1 MTQALGSGRGP
12 AGPYEAAFS
21 ALNDSITDSTLLS
34 PAQLSDLLVSA
45 DLPSSALLRLS
56 FDRSVGRPRDL
67 DRDLDLDLD
76 LDLPTMASQQVLFAE
91 TIAGMKKAFKRRAY
105 ESDSDSEIES
115 FTNRGNKLKKRAR
128 FAHKGQLMP
137 TAGPGAYKETVEY
150 AGVRRSIIHRN
161 PPLVDDDGY
170 EFDSDDDESRVEEA
184 ILSAAEL
191 NPYANIRL
199 EHILAPLTA
208 STDLPTHPVLS
219 KPFTSN
225 TLTELVKQ
233 SSGIMQREN
242 RSLWQVRHLWTSLCG
257 DATWVPCATMVG
269 TNDIDFYTKDN
280 EARQSQ
286 DVPKAGDGVSS
297 PTRVNGEEK
306 PGVSAAPISSSN
318 APGKSNEQGTAASAD
333 ADVPMD
339 DAESPGKRKSPPK
352 QGDAMETDDGT
363 SKEQPD
369 EAEDA
374 KKENGKS
381 ITNGDTGRNTNGREA
396 STENTSQGRTK
407 GSRLPSEDV
416 QMQDSIEQTN
426 KASRENPEAKREAEA
441 SYIHPMFLPPSNASL
456 DRNLGLPDNEADD
469 IRRLLALYVQKQEE
483 VCRGAARL
491 HMGLLRAQRLRKD
504 VLDWS
509 KAEAHCGP
517 NRDMSDGEDWYDKEE
532 WGLTEDLK
540 KGQDEEEEDTA
551 TAGKKTRNRR

>member
-1 MTQALGSGRGP
+1 
-12 AGPYEAAFS
+12 
-21 ALNDSITDSTLLS
+21 
-34 PAQLSDLLVSA
+34 
-45 DLPSSALLRLS
+45 
-56 FDRSVGRPRDL
+56 
-67 DRDLDLDLD
+67 
-76 LDLPTMASQQVLFAE
+76 MASQQVLFAE

-137 TAGPGAYKETVEY
+137 TAGPGAYKESVEY

-170 EFDSDDDESRVEEA
+170 EFDSDDDDARVEEA

-191 NPYANIRL
+191 NPYSNIRL

-233 SSGIMQREN
+233 SSRIMQKEN
-242 RSLWQVRHLWTSLCG
+242 RSLWKVRHLWTSLCG
-257 DATWVPCATMVG
+257 DSTWVPCSAMVG
-269 TNDIDFYTKDN
+269 TNDIDFYTQKN
-280 EARQSQ
+280 EAHQPRDLS
-286 DVPKAGDGVSS
+286 KAGDNVSP
-297 PTRVNGEEK
+297 PTNVNGETRLDVPTAHASTNE
-306 PGVSAAPISSSN
+306 PGHSD
-318 APGKSNEQGTAASAD
+318 EQGPTAPAD
-333 ADVPMD
+333 VDVPMG
-339 DAESPGKRKSPPK
+339 DAESPGKRKTPPK
-352 QGDAMETDDGT
+352 QDEAMETDDGAT
-363 SKEQPD
+363 RDQPD
-369 EAEDA
+369 EAEDS
-374 KKENGKS
+374 KEENGKS
-381 ITNGDTGRNTNGREA
+381 IPNGDTGKDTNGREP
-396 STENTSQGRTK
+396 SNENTSQGRKK
-407 GSRLPSEDV
+407 GSRVPSEDI
-416 QMQDSIEQTN
+416 QMQDSVEQTN
-426 KASRENPEAKREAEA
+426 KASQENPEAKQGVETT
-441 SYIHPMFLPPSNASL
+441 YIHPMFLPPSNSTL
-456 DRNLGLPDNEADD
+456 DRNLGLPDNEAED
-469 IRRLLALYVQKQEE
+469 IRRLLSLYVQKQEE

-491 HMGLLRAQRLRKD
+491 HLGLLRAQRLRKD

>member
-1 MTQALGSGRGP
+1 
-12 AGPYEAAFS
+12 
-21 ALNDSITDSTLLS
+21 
-34 PAQLSDLLVSA
+34 
-45 DLPSSALLRLS
+45 
-56 FDRSVGRPRDL
+56 
-67 DRDLDLDLD
+67 
-76 LDLPTMASQQVLFAE
+76 MASQQVLFAE

-137 TAGPGAYKETVEY
+137 TAGPGAYKESVEY

-161 PPLVDDDGY
+161 SPLVDDDGY
-170 EFDSDDDESRVEEA
+170 EFDSDDDDARVEEA
-184 ILSAAEL
+184 MLSAAEL
-191 NPYANIRL
+191 DPYANIRL

-233 SSGIMQREN
+233 SSRIMQKEN

-257 DATWVPCATMVG
+257 DSTWVPCSTMVG
-269 TNDIDFYTKDN
+269 TNDIDFYTEKSA
-280 EARQSQ
+280 ARQSQ
-286 DVPKAGDGVSS
+286 DSTKTGERAFSSANLNGTNSKNDTPGARAANESKAPSEHGAA
-297 PTRVNGEEK
+297 T
-306 PGVSAAPISSSN
+306 SAS
-318 APGKSNEQGTAASAD
+318 

-339 DAESPGKRKSPPK
+339 DADAPEKRKTPPR
-352 QGDAMETDDGT
+352 QDEMMETDDGA
-363 SKEQPD
+363 SKDQPKAAD
-369 EAEDA
+369 V
-374 KKENGKS
+374 KQENGKDAANGDTAK
-381 ITNGDTGRNTNGREA
+381 ITNGADP
-396 STENTSQGRTK
+396 STETASQGRKK

-416 QMQDSIEQTN
+416 QMQDGGEPAN
-426 KASRENPEAKREAEA
+426 EASHNGVETSQ
-441 SYIHPMFLPPSNASL
+441 SYIHPMFLPPPNAAL
-456 DRNLGLPDNEADD
+456 DRNLGLPDNEAEDM
-469 IRRLLALYVQKQEE
+469 RKLLSLYVQKQEE

-491 HMGLLRAQRLRKD
+491 HLGLLRAQRLRKD
-504 VLDWS
+504 VLHWS
-509 KAEAHCGP
+509 KAEAHSGP

>member
-1 MTQALGSGRGP
+1 
-12 AGPYEAAFS
+12 
-21 ALNDSITDSTLLS
+21 
-34 PAQLSDLLVSA
+34 
-45 DLPSSALLRLS
+45 
-56 FDRSVGRPRDL
+56 
-67 DRDLDLDLD
+67 
-76 LDLPTMASQQVLFAE
+76 MASQQVLFAE

-137 TAGPGAYKETVEY
+137 TAGPGAYKESVDY

-170 EFDSDDDESRVEEA
+170 EFDSDDDDARVEEA

-208 STDLPTHPVLS
+208 STDLPTHPVYS

-233 SSGIMQREN
+233 SSRIMQKEN

-257 DATWVPCATMVG
+257 DSTWVPCSTMVG
-269 TNDIDFYTKDN
+269 TNDIDFYTEDN
-280 EARQSQ
+280 AARQPPELS
-286 DVPKAGDGVSS
+286 KAGDRASS
-297 PTRVNGEEK
+297 PANLDGETKNGIPEAQTGSTNEAKQSDEK
-306 PGVSAAPISSSN
+306 GAATS
-318 APGKSNEQGTAASAD
+318 TD
-333 ADVPMD
+333 ADVTMG
-339 DAESPGKRKSPPK
+339 DADSPEKGRTPPK
-352 QGDAMETDDGT
+352 QDEAMETDNEAPKD
-363 SKEQPD
+363 QP
-369 EAEDA
+369 ETEGA
-374 KKENGKS
+374 KQENGKS
-381 ITNGDTGRNTNGREA
+381 ITNGNTIRNTNGRE
-396 STENTSQGRTK
+396 SSNENIIQGRKK

-416 QMQDSIEQTN
+416 QMQDVVEPGN
-426 KASRENPEAKREAEA
+426 VASHDSLEANHGLET
-441 SYIHPMFLPPSNASL
+441 SYIHPMFLPPSNATL
-456 DRNLGLPDNEADD
+456 DRNLGLPDNEAED

-491 HMGLLRAQRLRKD
+491 HLGLLRAQRLRKD
-504 VLDWS
+504 VLHWS
-509 KAEAHCGP
+509 KAEAHAGP

>member
-1 MTQALGSGRGP
+1 
-12 AGPYEAAFS
+12 
-21 ALNDSITDSTLLS
+21 
-34 PAQLSDLLVSA
+34 
-45 DLPSSALLRLS
+45 
-56 FDRSVGRPRDL
+56 
-67 DRDLDLDLD
+67 
-76 LDLPTMASQQVLFAE
+76 MASQQVLFAE

-137 TAGPGAYKETVEY
+137 SAGPGAYKETVEY

-161 PPLVDDDGY
+161 PPLVDEDGY

-233 SSGIMQREN
+233 SSGIMQKEN

-257 DATWVPCATMVG
+257 DSTWVPCSTMVG
-269 TNDIDFYTKDN
+269 TNDIEFYTQNN
-280 EARQSQ
+280 EAHQPQ
-286 DVPKAGDGVSS
+286 DPSKAGDTTSS
-297 PTRVNGEEK
+297 PSKVNGEKRPDGSATHAASTNE
-306 PGVSAAPISSSN
+306 PGN
-318 APGKSNEQGTAASAD
+318 QGEQGTAAPAD
-333 ADVPMD
+333 ADVPMG
-339 DAESPGKRKSPPK
+339 DAESPGKRKTPPK
-352 QGDAMETDDGT
+352 EPEAMETDDGA
-363 SKEQPD
+363 SKEQPN

-381 ITNGDTGRNTNGREA
+381 ILNGGSGRNTNGREPSA
-396 STENTSQGRTK
+396 ENTSQGRKK

-416 QMQDSIEQTN
+416 QMQDSVETTN
-426 KASRENPEAKREAEA
+426 KASQENSEAKKDAEA
-441 SYIHPMFLPPSNASL
+441 SYIHPMFLPPTNASL
-456 DRNLGLPDNEADD
+456 DRNLGLPDNEAED

-491 HMGLLRAQRLRKD
+491 HLGLLRAQRLRKD